1 MLFKTP
7 NIKAKGRLI
16 MSIHPDLD
24 TLEQL
29 LKTHDWTYQY
39 SDDHRAWS
47 KGNDQATEISRQMSI
62 CCGLGLDTVANE
74 LYNKHK
80 PDYM

>member
-1 MLFKTP
+1 
-7 NIKAKGRLI
+7 

-29 LKTHDWTYQY
+29 LKTHDCEYQY

>member
-1 MLFKTP
+1 
-7 NIKAKGRLI
+7 

-24 TLEQL
+24 TLEKL

-39 SDDHRAWS
+39 SDDHRVWS
-47 KGNDQATEISRQMSI
+47 KGNEQSKEIHRQMNI

-80 PDYM
+80 PEYI